1 MRISHLDADDGGK
14 AFAEVFAGDVHL
26 CLLNLLGSGLLGI
39 VLQYACDGGSETGKV
54 RTALD
59 GVDVVLATIDE
70 HRVAQLAS
78 LSWPIPV
85 SLKQAVL
92 DICQGQQLT
101 LSQFGQ
107 LDTQLGRLFAD
118 AVNAL
123 LKEQNLQARDI
134 VAIGCHGQTV
144 WHEPTGVAPHTLQIG
159 DNNQIVARTGI
170 TVVGDF
176 RRRDIALG
184 GQGAPLVPAF
194 HHALLAHSTERRMVL
209 NIGGIANL
217 SLLIPGQP
225 VGGYDTGPGNML
237 MDAWIWRQAGKPYDK
252 DAEWA
257 RAGKVILPLLQNMLS
272 APYFSQPAPKSTGRE
287 YFNYGWLERHLR
299 HFPGVDPRDVQATL
313 AALTAVTISEQVLL
327 SGGCER
333 LMVCGGG
340 SRNPLL
346 MARLA
351 ALLPGTEVTTTDAV
365 GISGDDMEALAFAW
379 LAWRTL
385 AGLPGNLPSVT
396 GASQE
401 TVLGAIFPANP

>member
-1 MRISHLDADDGGK
+1 MESP
-14 AFAEVFAGDVHL
+14 
-26 CLLNLLGSGLLGI
+26 LGSDLARLVRIWRALIDHRLKPLELTQTHWVTLHNIHQLPPDQSQIQLAKAIGI
-39 VLQYACDGGSETGKV
+39 EQPSLV
-54 RTALD
+54 RTLD
-59 GVDVVLATIDE
+59 
-70 HRVAQLAS
+70 QLEEKGLIS
-78 LSWPIPV
+78 R
-85 SLKQAVL
+85 Q
-92 DICQGQQLT
+92 T

-118 AVNAL
+118 AVKAL

-194 HHALLAHSTERRMVL
+194 HHALLAHPTERRMVL

-272 APYFSQPAPKSTGRE
+272 DPYFSQPAPKSTGRE

-313 AALTAVTISEQVLL
+313 AELTAVTISEQVLL

-401 TVLGAIFPANP
+401 TVLGAIFPANS

>member
-1 MRISHLDADDGGK
+1 MK
-14 AFAEVFAGDVHL
+14 
-26 CLLNLLGSGLLGI
+26 SGRFIG
-39 VLQYACDGGSETGKV
+39 VMSGTS
-54 RTALD
+54 LD

-194 HHALLAHSTERRMVL
+194 HHALLAHPTERRMVL

-272 APYFSQPAPKSTGRE
+272 DPYFSQPAPKSTGRE
-287 YFNYGWLERHLR
+287 YFNYGWLERQLA
-299 HFPGVDPRDVQATL
+299 HFPGLSGSDVQATLAELTAVSIAEQGVDPRDVQATL
-313 AALTAVTISEQVLL
+313 AELTAVTISEQVLL